1 MDNAGVFLDNKWL
14 VKDVSLEIE
23 KGKIITLIGPNGSG
37 KTTTAK
43 IALGLYKNISGKVEK
58 YTKKIAYVPQKI
70 SIDWTLPIRVFDFMN
85 LTSDLKNNEINEA
98 LEITGAKHLINND
111 LKSLSGGEFQRVL
124 MARAVAKK
132 PDLLVLD
139 EPVQGVDF
147 TGEIELYEL
156 IKKISETLKCG
167 ILLISH
173 NLHVV
178 MSKTDHVVCLNG
190 HVCCSGT
197 PISVA
202 NNKKYQELFGEDVSK
217 ILSIYE
223 HKHDHKHSA
232 DGSVKEKLK
241 MFDDFFIRALFV
253 GIGMALVT
261 GPLGCFVVWRRLSF
275 FGDTLAHSAL
285 LGITIAYTMEINIAL
300 SVFIISSLVAL
311 MLLKLEK
318 TTNLPTDALLGLLAH
333 SSLAVG
339 LVVIG
344 LIATIRFD
352 LMGLLFGDILA
363 VNVNDIIIVWFGGAL
378 ILLVLKLI
386 YKPLFASTVNYELAE
401 AEGMKPERV
410 KAIFTLLLAAII
422 AISIKMVGL
431 LLITGMLILPAA
443 IARNISSNPKGMVI
457 YSIIAG
463 LMSVLIGLFSSLQIN
478 TPSGPSIIT
487 AGLILFVLSLIKI
500 KRSSQ
505 LKS

>member
-1 MDNAGVFLDNKWL
+1 MNNNSEKLLVKMDNAGVFLDNKWL
-14 VKDVSLEIE
+14 VKDVSLEIK

-43 IALGLYKNISGKVEK
+43 MALGLYKNISGKVEK
-58 YTKKIAYVPQKI
+58 FTEKIAYVPQKI

-85 LTSDLKNNEINEA
+85 LTSNLKSEEINNA
-98 LEITGAKHLINND
+98 LDITGAKHLIDND

-232 DGSVKEKLK
+232 DGSVKEK
-241 MFDDFFIRALFV
+241 
-253 GIGMALVT
+253 
-261 GPLGCFVVWRRLSF
+261 
-275 FGDTLAHSAL
+275 
-285 LGITIAYTMEINIAL
+285 
-300 SVFIISSLVAL
+300 
-311 MLLKLEK
+311 
-318 TTNLPTDALLGLLAH
+318 
-333 SSLAVG
+333 
-339 LVVIG
+339 
-344 LIATIRFD
+344 
-352 LMGLLFGDILA
+352 
-363 VNVNDIIIVWFGGAL
+363 
-378 ILLVLKLI
+378 
-386 YKPLFASTVNYELAE
+386 
-401 AEGMKPERV
+401 
-410 KAIFTLLLAAII
+410 
-422 AISIKMVGL
+422 
-431 LLITGMLILPAA
+431 
-443 IARNISSNPKGMVI
+443 
-457 YSIIAG
+457 
-463 LMSVLIGLFSSLQIN
+463 
-478 TPSGPSIIT
+478 
-487 AGLILFVLSLIKI
+487 
-500 KRSSQ
+500 
-505 LKS
+505 